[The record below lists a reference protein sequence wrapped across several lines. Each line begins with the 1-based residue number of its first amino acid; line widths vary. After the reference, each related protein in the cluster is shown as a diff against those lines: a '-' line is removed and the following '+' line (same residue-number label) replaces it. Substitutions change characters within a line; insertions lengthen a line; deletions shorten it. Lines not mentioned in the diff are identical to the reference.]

1 MPTDIDR
8 KLDEIEEEIGK
19 LSDRVMQM
27 PAKNPLRRYE
37 QFKKEH
43 PADAIRLIRLR
54 ERLKELDSRKK
65 TEEGW

>member
-1 MPTDIDR
+1 MSELDQ

-19 LSDRVMQM
+19 LCDRVMQM
-27 PAKNPLRRYE
+27 PADNPFRRYS

-43 PADAIRLIRLR
+43 PADALRLIRLR
-54 ERLKELDSRKK
+54 ERFKDLDSRKK